1 MPSGVQGFPPDG
13 RLPCSKTEKPEA
25 NGVCLDS
32 TPGHPRGK
40 SVHKAMWAEETW
52 ASVCYNDAP
61 KVLVTGHQLAMILKM

>member
-1 MPSGVQGFPPDG
+1 MIKRVMPSGVQGFPPDG

-52 ASVCYNDAP
+52 VPSVTMTLP
-61 KVLVTGHQLAMILKM
+61 KYW